1 MVLLAFYSIPFS
13 KATAINFLT
22 LYPCFTLYLF
32 ADDLHLE
39 PCCQY
44 EFYRMKSYLP
54 AEEEEKEKE
63 DEFGPNSFARLR
75 KFVWELFEEPNKT
88 KLGKVLLLAL

>member
-1 MVLLAFYSIPFS
+1 
-13 KATAINFLT
+13 
-22 LYPCFTLYLF
+22 
-32 ADDLHLE
+32 
-39 PCCQY
+39 
-44 EFYRMKSYLP
+44 MKSYLP

-88 KLGKVLLLAL
+88 KLGKVLLLALLR

>member
-1 MVLLAFYSIPFS
+1 MPPHFSIV
-13 KATAINFLT
+13 IFL
-22 LYPCFTLYLF
+22 

-63 DEFGPNSFARLR
+63 DPFGPNSFARLR

-88 KLGKVLLLAL
+88 KLGKVLLLALLR